1 MQTNDYLD
9 VSDSVLLRPPLAA
22 AFLGL
27 SVSTLAKLRLR
38 GDGPPYCKLG
48 PRAVGYRR
56 ADLDAWL
63 TERTRR
69 STSDS
74 RRGTAP

>member
-1 MQTNDYLD
+1 MQMNEKFD
-9 VSDSVLLRPPLAA
+9 VPQGALLRPPLAA

-48 PRAVGYRR
+48 PRAVAYRR

-74 RRGTAP
+74 RRATK